1 MGANDPVRR
10 LAILYMVKSGRIA
23 KSAGPNSLLSK
34 ARKALSQA
42 GWTPKDIWYRF
53 TGARSY
59 VKPRAQQIR
68 TAVDLASPAV
78 TREAIDA
85 ANKAYLDRI
94 VALNSITNKI
104 SPEQAAKISDEV
116 RNVMTK
122 EYQNTLN
129 KLTDNGRRLAS
140 ADDYRK
146 AFDSARRVGQEKLK
160 NMVAQVD
167 QDIAN
172 NIAKAVPF
180 PKLDT
185 NINISAHTDSLI
197 NALGIEDVA
206 PEMRKALQNML
217 IRQAMRSRPL
227 PADEMVTDEVKK
239 QLYKEYPWRDWL
251 KTVGTRLGLLGLI
264 EGGRRYYSD
273 TGERAQAPY
282 EISEPIDAGGLERA
296 PGILQVQPLP
306 TQQEPGGV
314 FSIGPGGVPGGL
326 PGGVLGGVPDG
337 VPDGVP
343 EQRPAPTADTPGS
356 FYRGRR

>member
-85 ANKAYLDRI
+85 ANKAYWDRI
-94 VALNSITNKI
+94 AALNSITNKI
-104 SPEQAAKISDEV
+104 SPERAAQISDEV

-146 AFDSARRVGQEKLK
+146 AFDSAREAGQAKLK
-160 NMVAQVD
+160 NMVD
-167 QDIAN
+167 QDIAK
-172 NIAKAVPF
+172 NIAKTIPS

-185 NINISAHTDSLI
+185 NINISVHTDSLI
-197 NALGIEDVA
+197 KALGIEDVT

-217 IRQAMRSRPL
+217 VRQAIRSRPL
-227 PADEMVTDEVKK
+227 PAGELVTEEVEK
-239 QLYKEYPWRDWL
+239 QLYREYPWRKWL

-296 PGILQVQPLP
+296 PGMLQVQPL
-306 TQQEPGGV
+306 TTRAAQEPGGV
-314 FSIGPGGVPGGL
+314 FSIGPGGVPGGV
-326 PGGVLGGVPDG
+326 PGDVPG
-337 VPDGVP
+337 
-343 EQRPAPTADTPGS
+343 QRSAPTSNTRGS
-356 FYRGRR
+356 FYRSSKNN